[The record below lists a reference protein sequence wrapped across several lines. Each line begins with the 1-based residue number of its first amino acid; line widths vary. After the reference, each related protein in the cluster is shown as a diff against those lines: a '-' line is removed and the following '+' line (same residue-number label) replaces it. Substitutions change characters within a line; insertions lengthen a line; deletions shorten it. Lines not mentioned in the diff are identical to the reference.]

1 MRIGIDATCW
11 ANARG
16 YGRFT
21 REIVPAMAALA
32 ARDEFVCFLDPLSAS
47 SFNVDSPNVRKVV
60 VAGIREAPV
69 RAASAASNRSVTDM
83 LRLTNAVRAERL
95 DVFFSPAVYSYFPL
109 PPGLRAVVTI
119 HDAIPEK
126 FPDLTLPSWRAR
138 LFWKLKVRLAIMQ
151 ARRILTVSDY
161 ASNDLVRIL
170 GIDRNRIVVATEAAS
185 SAFYPSTGENLSPE
199 LATLVGDRRWFTY
212 VGGFNP
218 HKNVPVLIRAHAALS
233 RDLGDDA
240 PMLLLVGTRNRDEFF
255 SEVPAILSEIERQ
268 CTGSLVKW
276 TGFLEDEILRSIH
289 SRSLGLLLPS
299 DSEGFG
305 LPAIEAAA
313 CGSPVIATRESPL
326 PDLLAGGGFFVAPRD
341 EKGLTSAMREL
352 ATDEDLRLRFGQAA
366 LEAAKRLTW
375 ERSAAA
381 ALGAIKEAAA

>member
-1 MRIGIDATCW
+1 MRIGVDATCW

-21 REIVPAMAALA
+21 REIIPAMAASA
-32 ARDEFVCFLDPLSAS
+32 PGDEFVCFLDPLAAS
-47 SFNVDSPNVRKVV
+47 SFNVDSPNIRKVV
-60 VAGIREAPV
+60 VSDIREAPV
-69 RAASAASNRSVTDM
+69 RAASAATNRSLTDM

-109 PPGLRAVVTI
+109 PPGLRAVVTV

-161 ASNDLVRIL
+161 AANDLARIL
-170 GIDRNRIVVATEAAS
+170 GIDRDRIAVAIEAAS
-185 SAFYPSTGENLSPE
+185 SAFYPVAGENLLPE

-218 HKNVPVLIRAHAALS
+218 HKNVPVLIRAHAAVS
-233 RDLGDDA
+233 RELGNDA
-240 PMLLLVGTRNRDEFF
+240 PMLLLVGTHDRDEFF
-255 SEVPAILSEIERQ
+255 SEVPTILSEIDRQ
-268 CTGSLVKW
+268 GTGSLVKW
-276 TGFLEDEILRSIH
+276 TGFLEDEILRSVH
-289 SRSLGLLLPS
+289 SGSLGLVLPS
-299 DSEGFG
+299 DTEGFG

-326 PDLLAGGGFFVAPRD
+326 PELLAGGGFFVAPRD
-341 EKGLTSAMREL
+341 ENALMSAMREL
-352 ATDEDLRLRFGQAA
+352 ATNDGLHRRFGQAA

-381 ALGAIKEAAA
+381 ALAAIREAAA